1 MWDLG
6 ARSAHRII
14 PPRQPIPSI
23 GDRRCYPSPTTP
35 FGAVDVTVHGGAIQH
50 PDARITASIR
60 VLGLSLV
67 PRSSAPPLPDLAQDF
82 LHAKALTAGTAT
94 GNSDRAR
101 RQDLARWGRSIRHV
115 TGHDVDDSAPLDVDA
130 DLGGL
135 TPLSF
140 SVDNVIAALDLLRRQ
155 YKSSTLQ
162 RLCSTLRSFCRWL
175 VRRGHLTTSPFD
187 DEILHVSYRHE
198 PEVRAFTDSDVN
210 AMLDA
215 AATPPPSASSA
226 WPTRDVAAVDV
237 LAFTGVRAAEFCGL
251 QIGDVGTTDRPILYI
266 RRGAKVNKRRE
277 VPLPR
282 HSTERLEAYLA
293 ERVERGVRSGGRTEL
308 FVRNDGRAM
317 STDSLYHLIKRVAL
331 DAGVN
336 LPDDALVHGLRHHF
350 GVQLALLGVPPATL
364 QQLMG
369 HSDPRTTA
377 LYTRHA
383 SRDLVNILDD
393 AGWLTN

>member
-1 MWDLG
+1 M
-6 ARSAHRII
+6 S
-14 PPRQPIPSI
+14 
-23 GDRRCYPSPTTP
+23 
-35 FGAVDVTVHGGAIQH
+35 
-50 PDARITASIR
+50 
-60 VLGLSLV
+60 
-67 PRSSAPPLPDLAQDF
+67 RSSAPPLPDLAHDF

-115 TGHDVDDSAPLDVDA
+115 TGHDVDDTAPLDVDA

-135 TPLSF
+135 TPPSL

-162 RLCSTLRSFCRWL
+162 RSARHCGASADGSSAGATSRRTHSTTRSF
-175 VRRGHLTTSPFD
+175 TSP
-187 DEILHVSYRHE
+187 
-198 PEVRAFTDSDVN
+198 TDTNPKYERSPTSDVI

-251 QIGDVGTTDRPILYI
+251 QIGDVGPTDRSILYI
-266 RRGAKVNKRRE
+266 RRGAKGNKRRE

-282 HSTERLEAYLA
+282 HSANRLDAYLA
-293 ERVERGVRSGGRTEL
+293 ERVERAVGSGGRTEL

-317 STDSLYHLIKRVAL
+317 ATDSLYHLVKRVAL
-331 DAGVN
+331 AAGVN

-350 GVQLALLGVPPATL
+350 GVQLRNARRAA
-364 QQLMG
+364 
-369 HSDPRTTA
+369 SDVAAVDGPHRPSNHGA
-377 LYTRHA
+377 VHRHA
-383 SRDLVNILDD
+383 SRDLVNALDD
-393 AGWLTN
+393 AGWLHELNRARDSPADREVAESMTDRCSAGRRGLRDRS

>member
-1 MWDLG
+1 
-6 ARSAHRII
+6 
-14 PPRQPIPSI
+14 
-23 GDRRCYPSPTTP
+23 
-35 FGAVDVTVHGGAIQH
+35 V
-50 PDARITASIR
+50 
-60 VLGLSLV
+60 
-67 PRSSAPPLPDLAQDF
+67 
-82 LHAKALTAGTAT
+82 TAGTTT

-101 RQDLARWGRSIRHV
+101 RQDLARWGRILRQL
-115 TGHDVDDSAPLDVDA
+115 TGQDVDETAQLEIDT
-130 DLGGL
+130 DLAGL
-135 TPLSF
+135 TPATLS
-140 SVDNVIAALDLLRRQ
+140 VENLLEALEVLRRR
-155 YKSSTLQ
+155 YKSSTLS
-162 RLCSTLRSFCRWL
+162 RSISTLRSFCRWL
-175 VRRGHLTTSPFD
+175 VNRGHLASNPFD
-187 DEILHVSYRHE
+187 DDILMIRHRTSA
-198 PEVRAFTDSDVN
+198 EVRAFSEADVD

-266 RRGAKVNKRRE
+266 RRGAKGNKRRE

-282 HSTERLEAYLA
+282 HSTDRLEAYLA
-293 ERVERGVRSGGRTEL
+293 ERAEHGIRSGGRTEL

-331 DAGVN
+331 AAGIN

-350 GVQLALLGVPPATL
+350 GVQLALRGVPPATL

-383 SRDLVNILDD
+383 SRDLVNALDD